1 MRPFL
6 CLVLLMLMIGL
17 TACAPVALPAE
28 PPAAAPTTPPDQPVS
43 ATPLP
48 PGVSPEPAPTPGY
61 APQPGDA
68 ALSRG
73 EVFLDSAQ
81 LLVRESYPP
90 QVSLALAG
98 SLPTPCHQLRVA
110 VGAPDAQGRI
120 EVAVYSVVDPAMI
133 CIQVLESFE
142 QAVPLN
148 GLPAGAYTV
157 WVNGEPAGE
166 FAY

>member
-1 MRPFL
+1 MRT
-6 CLVLLMLMIGL
+6 CLLLATLSL
-17 TACAPVALPAE
+17 SLSLAACAPVALPAE

-48 PGVSPEPAPTPGY
+48 PGVTPEPAPTPGY

-68 ALSRG
+68 ALSRDAAFV
-73 EVFLDSAQ
+73 ESVQ
-81 LLVRESYPP
+81 LLMRESYPP

-98 SLPTPCHQLRVA
+98 TLPTPCHQLRVSVA
-110 VGAPDAQGRI
+110 APDAQGRI
-120 EVAVYSVVDPAMI
+120 EVSVYSVVDPAMA

-157 WVNGEPAGE
+157 WVNGEQAGE
-166 FAY
+166 FSY